1 MTCEDVRRFIP
12 LLQYGEI
19 SFDEEES
26 VHAHLA
32 ACTACADEM
41 QREQTIHRAL
51 DHRELDPSAFFLRNC
66 RDQLAGAIEAER
78 AQAPRYATWWQG
90 VTAAFSGSAFSFSFV
105 RPVGALA
112 LIALGFLGARM
123 MPLGGPLGIQS
134 AGLVDPANARV
145 RFVEAGPR
153 GGVQLVVDETR
164 QRVISGR
171 LDDSHIRALLLSAAK
186 DPNDPGLRGESME
199 ILKSRTES
207 DEIRNALIYAL
218 QHDANDGVRLKALEG
233 LKPYAAAADVR
244 KALSQVLLTDA
255 NPGLRVQAVDLLVQ
269 NPNEGHIIGV
279 LQELMVREDN
289 PYIRLQSEKALR
301 QMKASI
307 ETY

>member
-1 MTCEDVRRFIP
+1 MTCEDIRRFIP
-12 LLQYGEI
+12 LLEYGEI
-19 SFDEEES
+19 SFDDEES

-32 ACTACADEM
+32 ACTDCAREM
-41 QREQTIHRAL
+41 QREQDLRRAL
-51 DHRELDPSAFFLRNC
+51 DSRELDPSPFFLRSC
-66 RDQLAGAIEAER
+66 RDQLAATIESER
-78 AQAPRYATWWQG
+78 AQTPRYATWWQG
-90 VTAAFSGSAFSFSFV
+90 FKAAFDGSAFRISFV
-105 RPVGALA
+105 RPLGALA
-112 LIALGFLGARM
+112 LIALGFFGARM
-123 MPLGGPLGIQS
+123 TPLGGPLGINS
-134 AGLVDPANARV
+134 AGLVDPANSRV

-199 ILKSRTES
+199 ILKTRTES
-207 DEIRNALIYAL
+207 DDIRNALIYAL
-218 QHDANDGVRLKALEG
+218 QHDANDGVRMKALEG
-233 LKPYAAAADVR
+233 LKRYAAEPDVR

-279 LQELMVREDN
+279 LQELMLREDN